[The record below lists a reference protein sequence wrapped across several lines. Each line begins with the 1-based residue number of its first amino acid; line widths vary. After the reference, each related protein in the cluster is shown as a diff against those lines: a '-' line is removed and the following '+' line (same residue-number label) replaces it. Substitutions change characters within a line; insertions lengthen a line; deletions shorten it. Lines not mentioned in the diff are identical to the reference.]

1 MSSMSLIE
9 VMQKR
14 SRKFYEYALRALERG
29 DYDMVMFMYEQA
41 AQLRLKA
48 LLLRILGFT
57 PRSHQLR
64 EFLGT

>member
-9 VMQKR
+9 VMQKP
-14 SRKFYEYALRALERG
+14 SRKFYEYALRALES
-29 DYDMVMFMYEQA
+29 YDMVMFMCEQA